1 MVVEITDFE
10 GLLVIKPRIYG
21 DSRGYFFESF
31 NQRLFQ
37 ELTGL
42 ETVFVQDNE
51 SMSTFGVIRGL
62 HYQLPP
68 SGQSKLVRVISG
80 EVLDVAVD
88 IRPGSATFGKYYA
101 IVLSGYNK
109 TQVFIPKGFAHGY
122 SVLSNE
128 AVFAYKCDAF
138 YDKEDERGILINDP
152 DLQIDWKIPLKK
164 QVISAK
170 DQEQHSFKD
179 HIPYI

>member
-1 MVVEITDFE
+1 MIVEKTDFE
-10 GLLVIKPRIYG
+10 GLLVMKPDVYG

-37 ELTGL
+37 DLTGL
-42 ETVFVQDNE
+42 ETEFVQDNE
-51 SMSTFGVIRGL
+51 SMSSFGVIRGL
-62 HYQLPP
+62 HYQLQP

-88 IRPGSATFGKYYA
+88 IRPGSATYGKYFA
-101 IVLSGYNK
+101 ITLSGYNK
-109 TQVFIPKGFAHGY
+109 IQVFIPKGFAHGY
-122 SVLSNE
+122 SVLSDE
-128 AVFAYKCDAF
+128 AIFAYKCDAF
-138 YDKEDERGILINDP
+138 YNKEYERGILINDP
-152 DLQIDWKIPLKK
+152 DLQIDWKIPANK

-170 DQEQHSFKD
+170 DKAQHSFRD